1 MTCCIVDV
9 VVGSEGDI
17 KPAIEIHEM
26 LYIVDVV
33 VDVVVGSEGD
43 IKPAI
48 EIHEMYRGCCCRF

>member
-1 MTCCIVDV
+1 MDV

-26 LYIVDVV
+26 LYI